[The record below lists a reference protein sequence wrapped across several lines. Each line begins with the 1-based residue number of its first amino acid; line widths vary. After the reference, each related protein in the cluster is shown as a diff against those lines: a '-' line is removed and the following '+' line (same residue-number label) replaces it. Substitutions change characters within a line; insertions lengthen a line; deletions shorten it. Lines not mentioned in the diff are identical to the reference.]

1 MDIPELIIIFN
12 PNMLEIIIINF
23 IICLALISKL
33 WYELEGN

>member
-33 WYELEGN
+33 